1 MEIGLL
7 HHHEEVVPELLRA
20 LTRQIERDGVLKHPV
35 VVDEATL
42 VILDGT
48 HRVEALRALGCRLV
62 AACLVDYREPRIELK
77 SWYRTVRGASSLRE
91 LVPILESQLGLRVE
105 FCTKLRPEEVGVP
118 PVALGLADGHGF
130 ARVLGDFNDKSEAWT
145 LVKEVEGALRELGFE
160 IGFEPEEDA
169 MSKLGRGGAGVILMT
184 PRITKQDV
192 VRTALSG
199 RVFPHKATRHVIP
212 ARPLFLN
219 IPLEALRGDRPLRAV
234 EEELR
239 ELLASRKLRRVPPG
253 QLIEGRRYEEEVFVL
268 ED

>member
-1 MEIGLL
+1 
-7 HHHEEVVPELLRA
+7 
-20 LTRQIERDGVLKHPV
+20 
-35 VVDEATL
+35 
-42 VILDGT
+42 
-48 HRVEALRALGCRLV
+48 
-62 AACLVDYREPRIELK
+62 
-77 SWYRTVRGASSLRE
+77 
-91 LVPILESQLGLRVE
+91 VE

-118 PVALGLADGHGF
+118 PVALGLADGHDF
-130 ARVLGDFNDKSEAWT
+130 ARVLGVFNDKSEAWT